1 MAHHPG
7 IMSRDTIRRIFAFIV
22 VVAACPAALFGG
34 ALAGCA
40 AQGFSPDCAL
50 SGILISPPLLLAA
63 GVLAGVLTRGWRGL
77 LLVAVAV
84 VVGMVVL
91 YGIAAATGSVLP
103 FDPVQGVIATMWFL
117 GPVAAGYA
125 IARAGA
131 RLLARPAE
139 KPAAP
144 PASGMGPRRTI

>member
-1 MAHHPG
+1 
-7 IMSRDTIRRIFAFIV
+7 MSQVALRRIVAFLV

-50 SGILISPPLLLAA
+50 TGILISPPLLLAS
-63 GVLAGVLTRGWRGL
+63 GVLAGVLMGGWLGL
-77 LLVAVAV
+77 LVVAIAV
-84 VVGMVVL
+84 VVGMIVL
-91 YGIAAATGSVLP
+91 YVIAAGTGNVLP
-103 FDPVQGVIATMWFL
+103 FDPIQGIIATIWFL

-131 RLLARPAE
+131 RLFARSASPG
-139 KPAAP
+139 AP
-144 PASGMGPRRTI
+144 SSRSGMGPRRTI

>member
-1 MAHHPG
+1 MAHHPWT
-7 IMSRDTIRRIFAFIV
+7 MSRDAIRRIVAFVAI
-22 VVAACPAALFGG
+22 VAACPAALFGG

-63 GVLAGVLTRGWRGL
+63 GVLAGVLTRGWSGL
-77 LLVAVAV
+77 LLVAVGV

-91 YGIAAATGSVLP
+91 YVIAVATGSVLP
-103 FDPVQGVIATMWFL
+103 FDPVQGLIAAIWFL
-117 GPVAAGYA
+117 GPVAAGYG

-131 RLLARPAE
+131 RLIARPART
-139 KPAAP
+139 PARP
-144 PASGMGPRRTI
+144 KSGMGPRRTI